1 MSAHLVTQFAEDQP
15 LVLVVGVNSWV
26 LSQVEAQFRRYDFAV
41 VITAYSELTT
51 ALLLSQQWYKVV
63 VVAGF
68 EFEGLSVTQEALQTL
83 KSRLGIFKSVAQVRP
98 SLKNSVLFVT
108 PTWTH
113 FSDEFSPFA
122 QQIHRFQVLIAQ
134 HHPEIHQVF
143 IENLVVHTQLAEL
156 HLFGAPHLH
165 YFLQSKA
172 SKKIVV
178 PVGSIPLLS
187 KENCVTQLGEILR
200 RPMRGN
206 ENNIKISGI
215 VFKNQEIAQELARRF
230 YVQYGVQFEI
240 VTGVFSDSRENKSVL
255 NAENESSSK
264 KIISTRYSSH
274 SQYSQESLPQ
284 ILSPLFETVFI
295 TKDALFEPI
304 EPKLREQK
312 VKQKDDQKLEQKLEQ
327 KFEQKF
333 EQKLEQKMDEVTV
346 SLKDKKL
353 VSLTTQQKP
362 TQNTPT
368 YTIKPEDFSPKTVPK
383 LVTPSQPSAKV
394 KVEIKKLEEKSES
407 SQVESLAKIS
417 KQEQARPEQVRPEQV
432 RPEQVKPKQATP
444 ELVKPVPVK
453 KVTIIK
459 KSKEENDFEIEDK
472 LASLFSVERIT
483 KKADHLQTLHTQTTQ
498 AKQKNK
504 KRTTAFYVGS
514 VISFFAV
521 SMLLLAGTFFAST
534 YFLQRKIISF
544 LEQDSANLTE
554 YPQLAPTLVAGKNF
568 VELQLNVYSSVLPPA
583 FFYDASRVVAIID
596 SLEESSQQLTDLY
609 AFQRAQVL
617 GWLGNDSANLDTL
630 PVNTQS
636 LYERLSRLSAQV
648 QELASKTNISV
659 QKMQQFTQKLNTA
672 RTGIISYQQFEPLF
686 PAVFGQDGSRTYALV
701 FQNEH
706 ELRATG
712 GFIQAVALLTFDRGI
727 LIDSKVFS
735 SYQLDNQLAAI
746 VEPPQEIKDL
756 LGENRFY
763 LRDANWDPDFPN
775 SASQI
780 AWFLQQIL
788 NRKIDGVVAMNIKA
802 FSQVLSAVGPL
813 ELPQYNEV
821 ITDKNLAER
830 MEFHSEVTLVET
842 SESND
847 YSVVLLRNLLQKV
860 STLSSDRVGLF
871 LSSVQTAISE
881 KQLFVHLLDESE
893 SKVVAGL
900 GWNGALLTPICPT
913 QLSAAPCFVDT
924 LAIVDSN
931 IGVNKANFHI
941 KRQDSHTIILSETS
955 ARHRHSMVLQNT
967 AQSNAWPKGA
977 YNSYLRVYLP
987 NNAIDLIVKVNG
999 ENIAL
1004 EKLSSNVVRDKSV
1017 FGIRT
1022 TTPIK
1027 SESTIT
1033 IEYTTPLLQEQ
1044 IESKIMSYVFF
1055 AQKQAGAGQPL
1066 TAVSVS
1072 YPPSFTPT
1080 VIAPQASVDLDSI
1093 TFTNLGS
1100 EHVFVGT
1107 TYQKIK

>member
-41 VITAYSELTT
+41 ITTAYSELTT

-143 IENLVVHTQLAEL
+143 IENLVAHTQLAEL

-206 ENNIKISGI
+206 ENNTKISGI

-255 NAENESSSK
+255 KAENESSSK
-264 KIISTRYSSH
+264 KIISTRY

-304 EPKLREQK
+304 KPKLLEQK
-312 VKQKDDQKLEQKLEQ
+312 VKQK
-327 KFEQKF
+327 FEQN
-333 EQKLEQKMDEVTV
+333 LEQKMDEKTDF
-346 SLKDKKL
+346 LKDKKL

-368 YTIKPEDFSPKTVPK
+368 YTIKPVDFSPKTAPK

-394 KVEIKKLEEKSES
+394 KVEIKKPEEKSES
-407 SQVESLAKIS
+407 SQVESLAKTS
-417 KQEQARPEQVRPEQV
+417 KLEQVRPEQV
-432 RPEQVKPKQATP
+432 RPEQVNPLQVKPKQATP
-444 ELVKPVPVK
+444 ELIKPVPVK

-459 KSKEENDFEIEDK
+459 KSKEENDFEIEAK

-483 KKADHLQTLHTQTTQ
+483 KKVDHLQTLHTQTTQ

-544 LEQDSANLTE
+544 LEQDFANLTE
-554 YPQLAPTLVAGKNF
+554 YSQLAPTLEAGKNF

-583 FFYDASRVVAIID
+583 FFYDASRVISIIE
-596 SLEESSQQLTDLY
+596 SLEESSQQLADLY

-617 GWLGNDSANLDTL
+617 GWLGNDSANPDTL

-686 PAVFGQDGSRTYALV
+686 PAVFGQDGPRTYALV

-712 GFIQAVALLTFDRGI
+712 GFIQAVALLTFDKGI
-727 LIDSKVFS
+727 LIDSQVFS

-821 ITDKNLAER
+821 ITNKNLAER

-881 KQLFVHLLDESE
+881 KELFVHLFDESE

-900 GWNGALLTPICPT
+900 GWNGALLTPICPI

-999 ENIAL
+999 ENTAL

-1044 IESKIMSYVFF
+1044 IDSKIMSYVFF
-1055 AQKQAGAGQPL
+1055 AQKQAGTGQPL